1 MVLDWTRA
9 TTIATVYLL
18 QQVVLLVTHHQ
29 VVATVACLFFA
40 LLKLVFERLGVD
52 SDSTVTDDL
61 LPRAGGNATIHA
73 CSRPAPEL
81 TDSLKPRVKR
91 Q

>member
-9 TTIATVYLL
+9 TTVATVYLL

-29 VVATVACLFFA
+29 VVAAVACLFFA

-52 SDSTVTDDL
+52 SDSAVTDDL
-61 LPRAGGNATIHA
+61 LPRAEGNATIHA
-73 CSRPAPEL
+73 SCRPAPEL

>member
-29 VVATVACLFFA
+29 VVAAVSCLFFA

-52 SDSTVTDDL
+52 SDPTVTDDL
-61 LPRAGGNATIHA
+61 LARARGNATIHA
-73 CSRPAPEL
+73 CCRSTPEL